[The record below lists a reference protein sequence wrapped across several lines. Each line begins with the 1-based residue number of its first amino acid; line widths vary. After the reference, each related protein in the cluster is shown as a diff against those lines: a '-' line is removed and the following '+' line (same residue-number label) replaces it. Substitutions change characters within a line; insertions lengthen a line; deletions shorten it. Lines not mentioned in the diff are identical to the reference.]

1 MWVIFFDKDIC
12 HQVLYSGS
20 GFRDIG
26 KQDRP
31 GSCFYWSYVLAI
43 ESDGN

>member
-1 MWVIFFDKDIC
+1 MRLVFFNKDIC
-12 HQVLYSGS
+12 HQVLNSVP

-31 GSCFYWSYVLAI
+31 GSCFYWSYILAI